1 MVPNTNDSH
10 WGSSKIPRGILR
22 GTLEKTKSKL
32 LSEILRGASVDP
44 QRFQIGIS
52 ERFQIFYFYLFR
64 YTSEVL
70 QSYLGLP
77 QRYLSDTL
85 DVLRA
90 TSEITEQPP
99 RPPPEF
105 AVRINRYHYTSSHLK
120 RQAKVTSWGTSDYL
134 RGTSELPR
142 ITLELPWVR

>member
-1 MVPNTNDSH
+1 MILIKVA
-10 WGSSKIPRGILR
+10 RGILR
-22 GTLEKTKSKL
+22 GTLEKTESKL
-32 LSEILRGASVDP
+32 LPEILRGASVDP

-70 QSYLGLP
+70 QSYFGLP

-85 DVLRA
+85 DALRA

-105 AVRINRYHYTSSHLK
+105 AVRINRYHYTSSHIK
-120 RQAKVTSWGTSDYL
+120 RQAKVTS
-134 RGTSELPR
+134 EVPR
-142 ITLELPWVR
+142 ITLEVLQACRPENTIELLKY